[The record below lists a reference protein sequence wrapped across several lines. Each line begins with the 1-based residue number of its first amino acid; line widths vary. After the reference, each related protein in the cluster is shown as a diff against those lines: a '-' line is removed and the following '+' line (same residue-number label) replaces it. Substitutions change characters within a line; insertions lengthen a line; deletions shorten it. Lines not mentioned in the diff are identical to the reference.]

1 MADKG
6 QKNSYKYP
14 AEPGKTEVEA
24 IDIRTIINEKGNY
37 ISEVANKATVESF
50 DIMSL
55 DLNEGVKIPVELN
68 NTEKR
73 ATTGEV
79 EHGE

>member
-14 AEPGKTEVEA
+14 AEPGKTEVEV
-24 IDIRTIINEKGNY
+24 IDIRTIINENGKY
-37 ISEVANKATVESF
+37 ISEVANKGTIQSF
-50 DIMSL
+50 DISSL
-55 DLNEGVKIPVELN
+55 DLNEGVKIPVESN
-68 NTEKR
+68 NVEKK
-73 ATTGEV
+73 TTTEV